1 MERDRAC
8 AKLRALLYPPSEQH
22 TFFFTTMLPGGRRAS
37 HCSLTSALLAR
48 HRLALLTWHAWKTSG
63 RVHGTYKAYISFFS
77 NYSLPSS
84 SPAPAATGR
93 APSLARFLQLVRAYM
108 MRTSRGSCESR
119 SHTPPPPP
127 GREGCPAAQIHIS
140 MRHDGVLEDGTVN
153 GGMDEIDGWVDGGG
167 GGGKGGLLD

>member
-22 TFFFTTMLPGGRRAS
+22 TFFSRPCCPGGVELVIAPS
-37 HCSLTSALLAR
+37 PVPFSPVTGF
-48 HRLALLTWHAWKTSG
+48 ALLTWHAWKTSG

-119 SHTPPPPP
+119 SHTPPLPP